1 MATIEE
7 IKEIIKEEV
16 KERVDI
22 DALDADAS
30 LDDAG
35 IDSLDMSSV
44 FMNIEDKYGIKIPDA
59 DIEKLKTVND
69 IVSYVN
75 DKS

>member
-22 DALDADAS
+22 DALDANAS

-35 IDSLDMSSV
+35 VDSLDMSSV

-59 DIEKLKTVND
+59 DIEKLRTVND
-69 IVSYVN
+69 IVSYIN

>member
-30 LDDAG
+30 LDGAG

-75 DKS
+75 DKR

>member
-30 LDDAG
+30 LDGAG

>member
-22 DALDADAS
+22 DALDGAAS

-35 IDSLDMSSV
+35 VDSLDMSSA

-59 DIEKLKTVND
+59 DIEKLRTVND

>member
-30 LDDAG
+30 LDGAV